1 MRPRMISAHQSWI
14 DGLARLAETGEKP
27 R

>member
-1 MRPRMISAHQSWI
+1 MRPRMLSAHQSWI
-14 DGLARLAETGEKP
+14 DQLARLAETGEKP